1 MKKIYLVPNANKDK
15 DLKVTWAVVERLRS
29 HGAAVSLPIELSGKI
44 PDCSY
49 TDTPEPDTELVIVIG
64 GDGSFI
70 DASNYALSLDVPMLG
85 INLGKLGYLSE
96 VEPDDLSALDSVFTG
111 EYKIV
116 EKMLLECVCISD
128 GKELRSERLAVNDVV
143 VSHSSYL
150 GIADFTVR
158 SRDGS
163 VGYRAD
169 GVVISTPAGSTAYSL
184 SVGGP
189 IVSHSADSLIVTP
202 IAPHSFF
209 NRSLIFGSR
218 ETVSVECN
226 ADAPLNVSV
235 DGRHFFTLTRDDIC
249 TVFSSEKRLKVL
261 TFTNNNMLS
270 VLFNKMR
277 TVEDII

>member
-15 DLKVTWAVVERLRS
+15 ELKITEAVAEKLRS
-29 HGAAVSLPIELSGKI
+29 CGAEITLPLEFSGKI
-44 PDCSY
+44 SDCTF
-49 TDTPEPDTELVIVIG
+49 TDEPNLDTELVIVIG

-70 DASNYALSLDVPMLG
+70 DASHFAILLNAPILG

-96 VEPDDLSALDSVFTG
+96 VETDDLSALDSIFTG
-111 EYKIV
+111 NYKIV
-116 EKMLLECVCISD
+116 EKMLLDCVCISE
-128 GKELRSERLAVNDVV
+128 GHEIRSERLAVNDVV

-158 SRDGS
+158 SRDGC

-169 GVVISTPAGSTAYSL
+169 GLVISTPAGSTAYSL

-189 IVSHSADSLIVTP
+189 VVSHSAESLIVTP

-218 ETVSVECN
+218 ETISVECTS
-226 ADAPLNVSV
+226 DAELNVSV
-235 DGRHFFTLTRDDIC
+235 DGRHFFTLSKGDIC
-249 TVFSSEKRLKVL
+249 TVFSSCKRLKVL